1 MPRRLRFRALL
12 LLLALLFLL
21 PPPPASAFY
30 FRLSGDRL
38 WLDADN
44 VPLADILDAFA
55 DLGVRVRI
63 DPGIVRHVT
72 ASLRGRKLDEAL
84 PRLLGGCD
92 YLLAWDRLPGPL
104 GRIPK
109 LREIAVFETGSP
121 ASDALPLRRAPKRF
135 PVTRGVTGTAP
146 EFVPGELLLGVR
158 HGTTYPQFQ
167 RLLDE
172 TGGMIVAVEPRAG
185 VYLVRFPEGTNTEAL
200 LDRLRKNP
208 LLALAELNHVARLP
222 AAPAPSPAS
231 PADAARALAATL
243 AATPAPGSPLL
254 AVLDT
259 GFDPTSPY
267 APVAATPLDATQ
279 PDTPIT
285 DPDGHGTAI
294 SLLASGLVPADG
306 MAPAGTDTLRPV
318 IPVKTC
324 DDQGATTSFTL
335 LLALAY
341 AAESGARV
349 VNMSWGTSVDSTA
362 LRAAVASA
370 LDSGLLL
377 VASAG
382 NEATDAPTYPAA
394 LDGVLSVA
402 ATQDGRPW
410 TSSNHGPAVDLAASA
425 TADIPLSDG
434 TGWQTAAGTSIS
446 SAVVANALARY
457 FALHPDATRADAL
470 SALDAAL
477 SPPVAEGYGRGT
489 LDAPALS
496 RLLAAP

>member
-12 LLLALLFLL
+12 LLLALLLL
-21 PPPPASAFY
+21 PAPPASAFY

-55 DLGVRVRI
+55 DLGIRVRI
-63 DPGIVRHVT
+63 DPGLVRHVT

-92 YLLAWDRLPGPL
+92 YLLAWDLLPGPL

-109 LREIAVFETGSP
+109 LREIAVFEPGRP
-121 ASDALPLRRAPKRF
+121 ASDARPLRRTPKRF
-135 PVTRGVTGTAP
+135 AATRGVTGTAP

-158 HGTTYPQFQ
+158 PGTTYPQFQ

-172 TGGMIVAVEPRAG
+172 TGGMIVAVEPRTG
-185 VYLVRFPEGTNTEAL
+185 IYLVRFPPDTNTEAL
-200 LDRLRKNP
+200 LDRLRRNP

-222 AAPAPSPAS
+222 TVPAQPAPSPS
-231 PADAARALAATL
+231 DAARALAATL
-243 AATPAPGSPLL
+243 AAAPAAGSPLL

-259 GFDPTSPY
+259 GFDPASPY
-267 APVAATPLDATQ
+267 APVAAAPLDAIQ

-285 DPDGHGTAI
+285 DPDGHGTSIAI
-294 SLLASGLVPADG
+294 LASGLVPADG
-306 MAPAGTDTLRPV
+306 MAPADPASLLPV

-394 LDGVLSVA
+394 LEGVLSVA
-402 ATQDGRPW
+402 ATRDGQPW
-410 TSSNHGPAVDLAASA
+410 EVSSRGPTVDLAAPA
-425 TADIPLSDG
+425 TARIPLADG
-434 TGWQTAAGTSIS
+434 TGWELSAGTSIS

-457 FALHPDATRADAL
+457 FALHPSATRADAL

-496 RLLAAP
+496 RLLASP